1 MFVVSTN
8 SMRYFQLDWT
18 TPRFLGC
25 FGWTAKLNAAFMM
38 VKISMIVESFCCLL
52 QNFKGRQRSD
62 EMFVFASFD
71 WSMVTRTSFVQ
82 IGHGADHQGTAVLFG
97 GRFRQF
103 TWVEACLARRT
114 FPRPHFADARDAL
127 SPQRRSPSSTRSTT
141 TCCKATRSSSWP
153 TQSSTQWKKTTPAN
167 KAREWFPWT
176 GRAKMPV
183 SLRRALLWTTKRNSC
198 VFMACSER
206 RYALARHF
214 SLCGSRFF
222 RFEWPSFGDCMVPM
236 PSDNAIYK
244 KKLHRSGNTN
254 RSKAPLWKKV
264 IIINQLRA
272 LSEISVPSKRILHWA
287 NVFQCACNC
296 ATDVQ
301 PMKCFKLWK
310 GYAIYKRLL
319 NSECCKCAR
328 MKFHCAN
335 GLLLV
340 LRTFEGTLSEILAQ
354 VLIRGWLLSF
364 RNETFRAPATSGIS
378 QTSCDRK
385 SPVLIIILLVC
396 FFRRAFASAFP
407 SRGSCSEGAESTSW
421 W

>member
-1 MFVVSTN
+1 
-8 SMRYFQLDWT
+8 
-18 TPRFLGC
+18 
-25 FGWTAKLNAAFMM
+25 
-38 VKISMIVESFCCLL
+38 
-52 QNFKGRQRSD
+52 
-62 EMFVFASFD
+62 
-71 WSMVTRTSFVQ
+71 MVTRTSFVQ

-244 KKLHRSGNTN
+244 KNSIDLATQIDLKRHSE
-254 RSKAPLWKKV
+254 KK
-264 IIINQLRA
+264 
-272 LSEISVPSKRILHWA
+272 
-287 NVFQCACNC
+287 
-296 ATDVQ
+296 
-301 PMKCFKLWK
+301 
-310 GYAIYKRLL
+310 
-319 NSECCKCAR
+319 
-328 MKFHCAN
+328 
-335 GLLLV
+335 
-340 LRTFEGTLSEILAQ
+340 
-354 VLIRGWLLSF
+354 WLLSISCVLCPKSVF
-364 RNETFRAPATSGIS
+364 PRREFYTEQMCFSAHAIVQQTYNQWSVSSFGRAMRYIN
-378 QTSCDRK
+378 DY
-385 SPVLIIILLVC
+385 
-396 FFRRAFASAFP
+396 
-407 SRGSCSEGAESTSW
+407 
-421 W
+421 